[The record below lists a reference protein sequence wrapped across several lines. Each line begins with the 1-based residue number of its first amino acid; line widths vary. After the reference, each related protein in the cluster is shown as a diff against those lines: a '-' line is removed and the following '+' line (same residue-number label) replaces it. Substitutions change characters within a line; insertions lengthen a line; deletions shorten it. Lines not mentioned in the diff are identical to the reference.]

1 MRLLVTGCHGFI
13 GGTLGCLGSDLR
25 GYEVIGVGRRAS
37 QPEAWLG
44 RYVQAD
50 LDGPRWREIVEET
63 RPDVIL
69 HAAGPSSVRA
79 SLEDPLADFR
89 DSTACWAGTL
99 DGVRRSGL
107 QPLLVFISSAAV
119 YGNPQSLPVGEDAS
133 IAPISP
139 YGFHKAACELLSE
152 STALC
157 FGHDVLT
164 LRCFSLF
171 GERQRRLLVWEL
183 YEQLAGS
190 NPTVWLAGTGEES
203 RDYLSVGDLEE
214 ALSQLV
220 EQRSA
225 LTGHVILNVGRGVE
239 TAVGRLADEMR
250 AFVAPGKSIRAKG
263 GSRPGDPLHWCA
275 DVSKLRGLIPGW
287 QPRPLST
294 TLEECLA
301 HWQEQRSRAEVA

>member
-1 MRLLVTGCHGFI
+1 VRLLVTGSHGFI
-13 GGTLGCLGSDLR
+13 GGTIGRLGSDLR
-25 GYEVIGVGRRAS
+25 GYDVVGLGRHPEPPDDWRGRYLEAELAGRRF
-37 QPEAWLG
+37 
-44 RYVQAD
+44 V
-50 LDGPRWREIVEET
+50 EILEELQ
-63 RPDVIL
+63 PDVIL

-79 SLEDPLADFR
+79 SLELPLDDFR
-89 DSTACWAGTL
+89 ASTESWATTL
-99 DGVRRSGL
+99 ECVRQSGL
-107 QPLLVFISSAAV
+107 HPLLIFISSAAV
-119 YGNPQSLPVGEDAS
+119 YGNPQTLPVGEDAP
-133 IAPISP
+133 IEPISP